1 MADILKG
8 NEVVTALNKELSEKV
23 VSLKK
28 EGIFPRLA
36 IVRIGDKDSD
46 ISYEKG
52 AIKRCETIG
61 VSVLPVKLE
70 EDITQ
75 IELEDNIKEL
85 NQDKSV
91 HGILIFRPLPK
102 HLDEN
107 KICDMLLM
115 DKDVDGVTKGS
126 LAGVFTD
133 SNDGFPPCTAEACV
147 ELLKYYGVNVT
158 GKNVVIVGRSLV
170 VGKPLSMM
178 LLKQNATVTICHS
191 KTKDLPKVC
200 SKADILI
207 VAVGRANMVDE
218 QYVSAGQ
225 IVIDVG
231 INMDQ
236 EGNLCGDV
244 SYPNVSKIVNAIT
257 PVPGGVGSVTTS
269 ILAGHTINAAMRQGG
284 M

>member
-52 AIKRCETIG
+52 AIKRCEAIG

-75 IELEDNIKEL
+75 IELEDNIKKL

-115 DKDVDGVTKGS
+115 DKDVDGITKGS

-147 ELLKYYGVNVT
+147 ELLKYYGVNVA

-200 SKADILI
+200 SNADILI
-207 VAVGRANMVDE
+207 VAVGSANMVDE

-244 SYPNVSKIVNAIT
+244 SYPNVSKIVKAIT

>member
-52 AIKRCETIG
+52 AIKRCEAIG

-75 IELEDNIKEL
+75 IELEDNIKKL

-115 DKDVDGVTKGS
+115 DKDVDGITKGS

-147 ELLKYYGVNVT
+147 ELLKYYGVNVA

-200 SKADILI
+200 SNADILI
-207 VAVGRANMVDE
+207 VAVGSANMVNE

-225 IVIDVG
+225 VVIDVG

-244 SYPNVSKIVNAIT
+244 SYPNVSKIVKAIT